1 MKDFGTAV
9 ILCGGRSTRMGFD
22 KSLLKINNEYL
33 IDIIG
38 GQLEQVFDN
47 VILATNS
54 MGKIKDMKYSGVTDL
69 YPDVGPLGGIYTALN
84 YSVSRYV
91 FVTACDMPVI
101 NIGYIKYMMETIK
114 RLGADGIISCNG
126 SYFEPLHAF
135 YSVDMLQTIEREIKN
150 KNFKIFDVL
159 GKCRIHYVEDSI
171 VQGFR
176 SEADMFANINYYSD
190 LKLLDKIFTEDS
202 DADGNCEADKNIE
215 NYG

>member
-1 MKDFGTAV
+1 
-9 ILCGGRSTRMGFD
+9 MGFD
-22 KSLLKINNEYL
+22 KSLLKINDEYL

-54 MGKIKDMKYSGVTDL
+54 MGKIKEMKYRGVTDL
-69 YPDVGPLGGIYTALN
+69 LPDIGPLGGIYTALN
-84 YSVSRYV
+84 SSISRYV

-114 RLGADGIISCNG
+114 RLGADGVISCNG

-135 YSVDMLQTIEREIKN
+135 YSVDMLKTIDGEIKN

-159 GKCRIHYVEDSI
+159 CKCRIHYVEDSA
-171 VQGFR
+171 VQRFR
-176 SEADMFANINYYSD
+176 SEADMFENINYYSD
-190 LKLLDKIFTEDS
+190 LTLLEKIFTEDLET
-202 DADGNCEADKNIE
+202 DGNCQADKNIE

>member
-1 MKDFGTAV
+1 
-9 ILCGGRSTRMGFD
+9 MGFD
-22 KSLLKINNEYL
+22 KSLLKINDEYL

-54 MGKIKDMKYSGVTDL
+54 MGKIKEMKYRGVTDL
-69 YPDVGPLGGIYTALN
+69 LPDIGPLGGIYTALN
-84 YSVSRYV
+84 SSISRYV

-114 RLGADGIISCNG
+114 RLGADGVISCNG
-126 SYFEPLHAF
+126 KYFEPLHAF
-135 YSVDMLQTIEREIKN
+135 YSVDMLKTIDGEIKN

-159 GKCRIHYVEDSI
+159 SKCRIHYVEDCV
-171 VQGFR
+171 VQRFR

-190 LKLLDKIFTEDS
+190 LTLLEKIFTEDS
-202 DADGNCEADKNIE
+202 EAHGNCQADKNIE